1 MTSVA
6 SLDLEYVEWFV
17 YHVCLSNC
25 KFSKVFAV
33 CAIPAWAGIVLA
45 CGGEQGSFHRTR
57 VQVTGPGRALYAIV
71 FSCGF
76 VACTEVNYQVS
87 VSIQTL
93 GARVRKISGA
103 LDAVWLWSRC
113 SLRYRSV

>member
-1 MTSVA
+1 M
-6 SLDLEYVEWFV
+6 
-17 YHVCLSNC
+17 
-25 KFSKVFAV
+25 
-33 CAIPAWAGIVLA
+33 
-45 CGGEQGSFHRTR
+45 R

-76 VACTEVNYQVS
+76 VACTEVNYHVS

-113 SLRYRSV
+113 SLRYAAEIPYEERLTLAVWFEFAEELLRQFVFVESEAFLCSRLHKILWTPVL